1 MAGILTLTVNPALD
15 KSCPVERVV
24 PDSKLRCGVLRL
36 DPGGGG
42 INVARVIRRLGG
54 DPLAVY
60 PAGGP
65 TGFLLADLL
74 DRERIR
80 HRPLPIEG
88 WTRED
93 FTATETET
101 GRQYRFVLQGP
112 TLSAREWQAC
122 LDAVGQ
128 APPSTGI
135 VVASGSLP
143 PGVPEDFYARLARL
157 CRELGLRL
165 ALDASLEPLA
175 LAAREEVWLLKPNR
189 RELQA
194 LEPCDTA
201 SDPDLE
207 RAAKSV
213 VERGLCENLVVSL
226 GAGGALAVTRNRFVR
241 LPAPAVAVRSRV
253 GAGDSMMAALVVAL
267 ARREDLEA
275 ATRFGLAAGAAAVT
289 RPGTDLCQR
298 EDVERIAASGGAH

>member
-65 TGFLLADLL
+65 TGLLLQDLL
-74 DRERIR
+74 DREGIR

-93 FTATETET
+93 FTATEDAT

-112 TLSAREWQAC
+112 TLSPREWQAC

-128 APPSTGI
+128 APPESGI

-175 LAAREEVWLLKPNR
+175 LAAREGVWLLKPNR

-194 LEPCDTA
+194 VVAYDIDSHEE
-201 SDPDLE
+201 LE
-207 RAAKSV
+207 RAAKAV
-213 VERGLCENLVVSL
+213 VERGVCENLVVSL
-226 GAGGALAVTRNRFVR
+226 GAEGALALARGLCVR
-241 LPAPAVAVRSRV
+241 LPAPAVSVRSRV
-253 GAGDSMMAALVVAL
+253 GAGDSMMAALVVGL
-267 ARREDLEA
+267 ARSEDLEA
-275 ATRFGLAAGAAAVT
+275 ATRLALAAGAAAVM

-298 EDVERIAASGGAH
+298 EDVERLVAAGGEI